1 MRTARPPRPTMK
13 DVAAL
18 AGVSLKTV
26 SRVVSNVPTVDAE
39 IAERVRAAADNLG
52 FRPNLMASNLRR
64 ADGRTNTIGLLLDDV
79 SNPFSALVHRAV
91 EDYFRSRGVL
101 VLAGSVDE
109 DPDRERELARTLIN
123 RRVDGLIVMSATN
136 GHHHISAE
144 QHAGTSF
151 VFIDRAPSPLLA
163 DAVVA
168 DNRACARTAV
178 KHLLKTGRRAVAY
191 FGDDITIPT
200 ANDRFS
206 GFQDALSMAGIP
218 TQDRLIRH
226 GLRTANQAREAVGS
240 MLATE
245 RLDAMFTSQNLVTI
259 GALEALH
266 EHGQQDDIALVGFDD
281 VPLAGLLRPAVTVM
295 AQDAREMGR
304 RAAERLL
311 HRINGDLSPPAIY
324 IVPTQLIVRGS
335 GELPQQSTR
344 PAEAHAIPGLSLPR
358 TARPNPP
365 HLTKSDTPPTRT

>member
-1 MRTARPPRPTMK
+1 MRTERPPRPTMK

-26 SRVVSNVPTVDAE
+26 SRVVSNVPTVDAD
-39 IAERVRAAADNLG
+39 IAQRVRAAADSLG
-52 FRPNLMASNLRR
+52 FRPNLIASNLRR
-64 ADGRTNTIGLLLDDV
+64 ADRRTNTIGLLLDDV

-91 EDYFRSRGVL
+91 EDYFRSRGML
-101 VLAGSVDE
+101 VLAGSVDD

-144 QHAGTSF
+144 QHAGTPF

-178 KHLLKTGRRAVAY
+178 THLLKTGRRAIAY

-206 GFQDALSMAGIP
+206 GFQDALSTAGIP
-218 TQDRLIRH
+218 TQNELVRH
-226 GLRTANQAREAVGS
+226 GLRTANQARKAVGS

-245 RLDAMFTSQNLVTI
+245 RPDAMFTSQNLVTI

-266 EHGQQDDIALVGFDD
+266 ENGQQHDIALVGFDD
-281 VPLAGLLRPAVTVM
+281 IPLAGLLRPAVTVM
-295 AQDAREMGR
+295 AQDAQEMGR

-324 IVPTQLIVRGS
+324 IVPTHLIVRGS
-335 GELPQQSTR
+335 GELPQQSR
-344 PAEAHAIPGLSLPR
+344 PAQPRAMPDRSLPR
-358 TARPNPP
+358 TTQPNPS
-365 HLTKSDTPPTRT
+365 HLPKPDTPPTRT